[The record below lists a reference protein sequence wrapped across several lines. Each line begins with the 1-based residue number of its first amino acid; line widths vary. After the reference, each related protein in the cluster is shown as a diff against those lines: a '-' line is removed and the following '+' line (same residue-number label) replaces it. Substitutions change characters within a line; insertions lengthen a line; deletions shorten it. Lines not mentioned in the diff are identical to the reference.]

1 MGVDGSLVCPL
12 VFKTSMSGEEPL
24 GWVRFPHTPAKQSD
38 HYIGPAGNLSSRALL
53 FAAVRS
59 RFALYAATCP
69 EKYMNGLSIFETN

>member
-1 MGVDGSLVCPL
+1 
-12 VFKTSMSGEEPL
+12 
-24 GWVRFPHTPAKQSD
+24 
-38 HYIGPAGNLSSRALL
+38 LSSRALL